1 MAEVDMKSFD
11 PQEFRLFQQIG
22 SCSQHFNED
31 FIFSEESM
39 NVETPQ
45 ILDKG
50 LMEYGYG
57 SVPACLAKFNSFL
70 PLYLLN
76 MTCSVIRCLHYRRR
90 CSIRAPCCNEV
101 FDCRHCHNEVKVSFF
116 YLKLLMYLIMLLELI
131 ICSICF
137 GDFEYVLICY
147 IWWAEQY
154 QC

>member
-1 MAEVDMKSFD
+1 MAEVDIKSFD
-11 PQEFRLFQQIG
+11 PQEFRLFQQMG

-57 SVPACLAKFNSFL
+57 SVPVCLAKFNSFL

-76 MTCSVIRCLHYRRR
+76 MSALSSDACTIGEGAASEHLAVMKYLIAVIVITRRR
-90 CSIRAPCCNEV
+90 
-101 FDCRHCHNEVKVSFF
+101 
-116 YLKLLMYLIMLLELI
+116 
-131 ICSICF
+131 
-137 GDFEYVLICY
+137 
-147 IWWAEQY
+147 
-154 QC
+154 